1 MHVRFEDAADG
12 TVLVNIQ
19 PKAAALHKAPR
30 VGGSKGKQGLSASWA
45 AQPAAVSATPATA
58 SAAAAAASPAAALM
72 PLAPNRLVA
81 LSQLGRAQVHSPS
94 AAVAT
99 ALPQV
104 QPQQKQHPKQQRH
117 ASYEELADADWDGVS
132 AGDSVA
138 FRVMELVVGFKESTR
153 PRGGVAI
160 AFEPCVTGWKEAT
173 VLRKAADATR
183 QLTLKVTGGHDQ
195 FAGYEAWQM
204 DMVEADAP
212 DEATRWRVPSEV
224 EASWN
229 ELQSPKFISRAPQA
243 AAAPPA
249 SKAAA
254 AQPPTAPAA
263 ANRGARRA
271 AARNQPAA
279 AAAAVAA
286 ASDAAPVA
294 AAAPLVLS
302 FGVGLPPRPK
312 RCPTK

>member
-1 MHVRFEDAADG
+1 
-12 TVLVNIQ
+12 
-19 PKAAALHKAPR
+19 
-30 VGGSKGKQGLSASWA
+30 
-45 AQPAAVSATPATA
+45 
-58 SAAAAAASPAAALM
+58 
-72 PLAPNRLVA
+72 
-81 LSQLGRAQVHSPS
+81 
-94 AAVAT
+94 
-99 ALPQV
+99 
-104 QPQQKQHPKQQRH
+104 
-117 ASYEELADADWDGVS
+117 
-132 AGDSVA
+132 
-138 FRVMELVVGFKESTR
+138 MELVVGFKESTR

-173 VLRKAADATR
+173 VLRKAANAA
-183 QLTLKVTGGHDQ
+183 QQVTLKVTGGHDQ

-212 DEATRWRVPSEV
+212 DEATRWRVPGEV

-229 ELQSPKFISRAPQA
+229 ELQSPKFISRTPQA
-243 AAAPPA
+243 AVAPPA

-263 ANRGARRA
+263 TNRGARRA

-279 AAAAVAA
+279 AAA